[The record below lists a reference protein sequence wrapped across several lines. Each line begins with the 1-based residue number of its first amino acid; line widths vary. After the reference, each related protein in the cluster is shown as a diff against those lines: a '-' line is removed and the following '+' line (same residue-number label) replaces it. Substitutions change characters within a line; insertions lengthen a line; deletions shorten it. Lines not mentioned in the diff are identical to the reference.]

1 VGRKLGL
8 DGGRLFKGW
17 LKEVDETLKRV
28 AGRNDMAEFAGPLK
42 DATEKLQAVTMWMFE
57 ESKND
62 PNARAAAANDY
73 LKMFGLTT
81 FAWTWVLMIEAALA
95 KKDDPAFTASKLH
108 VGRYFMQRV
117 LPQINGLDAVIRAG
131 SKTMMALAEGA
142 F

>member
-1 VGRKLGL
+1 M
-8 DGGRLFKGW
+8 
-17 LKEVDETLKRV
+17 KRV
-28 AGRNDMAEFAGPLK
+28 AGRNDLSEFVTPLK
-42 DATEKLQAVTMWMFE
+42 DAVERLKAVTMWMVG

-73 LKMFGLTT
+73 LRMFGLTA

-95 KKDDPAFTASKLH
+95 KKDSDADFAAAKLH

-117 LPQINGLDAVIRAG
+117 LPQIASLDAVVRSG
-131 SKTMMALAEGA
+131 SKPLMALGEGA